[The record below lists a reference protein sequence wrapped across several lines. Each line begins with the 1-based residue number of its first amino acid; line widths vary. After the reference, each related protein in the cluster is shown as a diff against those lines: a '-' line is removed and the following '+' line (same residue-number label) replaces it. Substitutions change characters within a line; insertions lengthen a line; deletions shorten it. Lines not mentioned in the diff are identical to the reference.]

1 MESEEFAKVM
11 ERLQLEF
18 EELEALRA
26 AADTLR
32 VFRTKLLL
40 DKRFD

>member
-1 MESEEFAKVM
+1 MEKEEYAQII

-18 EELEALRA
+18 KELEALRA
-26 AADTLR
+26 AANTLR

-40 DKRFD
+40 DRRFD